1 MAETDG
7 VTVLVLRDAEGTL
20 YYLDDAAIKACRATS
35 EQQETLT
42 KAFESQD
49 VAGFVAR
56 AGGIPGLPG
65 GLNINVNPQINV
77 ATGLNVAAGVGLVNV
92 NQALGQAQGNS
103 SLFAIGR

>member
-1 MAETDG
+1 MAETEN
-7 VTVLVLRDAEGTL
+7 VAVLVLRDAEGNL
-20 YYLDDAAIKACRATS
+20 YFLDDKAIQACRATP
-35 EQQETLT
+35 EQQAMLT

-49 VAGFVAR
+49 VAGFA
-56 AGGIPGLPG
+56 GIPGLPG
-65 GLNINVNPQINV
+65 GLNIVVNPQINV